1 MKIADPSL
9 VTDPLITPSGEII
22 AEMIGRAAGDNA
34 NHSLARIVIPTGKS
48 SNLHY
53 HKVTEETYFILKG
66 EAEMQVNGKNI
77 SLIPGQA
84 CYLAPGD
91 VHQIHN
97 EGEADLVFL
106 AFCAPA
112 WIPDDSFEVNIGD

>member
-9 VTDPLITPSGEII
+9 VMDPLVTPTGEII
-22 AEMIGRAAGDNA
+22 AEMIGKAVGDDA

-53 HKVTEETYFILKG
+53 HKITEETYFILKG
-66 EAEMQVNGKNI
+66 EAGMQVNGKKVQ
-77 SLIPGQA
+77 LIPGQA

-112 WIPDDSFEVNIGD
+112 WMPEDSFEVEG

>member
-9 VTDPLITPSGEII
+9 VMDPLVTPTGEII
-22 AEMIGRAAGDNA
+22 AEMIGKAVGDDA

-66 EAEMQVNGKNI
+66 EAGMQVNGKMI
-77 SLIPGQA
+77 KLIPGQA

-91 VHQIHN
+91 VHQIQN

-112 WIPDDSFEVNIGD
+112 WVPEDSFEVEG

>member
-9 VTDPLITPSGEII
+9 VMDPLVTPTGEII
-22 AEMIGRAAGDNA
+22 AEMIGKAVGDNA
-34 NHSLARIVIPTGKS
+34 NHSLARIVIPPGKS

-66 EAEMQVNGKNI
+66 EAGMQVNGERVH
-77 SLIPGQA
+77 LIPGQA

-91 VHQIHN
+91 VHQIQN
-97 EGEADLVFL
+97 DGEADLVFL

-112 WIPDDSFEVNIGD
+112 WVPEDSFEVED

>member
-9 VTDPLITPSGEII
+9 VMDPLVTPTGEII
-22 AEMIGRAAGDNA
+22 AEMIGKAVGDDA

-66 EAEMQVNGKNI
+66 EAEMQVNGKMI
-77 SLIPGQA
+77 KLIPGQA

-97 EGEADLVFL
+97 DGEADLVFL

-112 WIPDDSFEVNIGD
+112 WVPEDSFEVVG

>member
-9 VTDPLITPSGEII
+9 ALDPFVTPSGEII
-22 AEMIGRAAGDNA
+22 AEMIGKAVGDDA
-34 NHSLARIVIPTGKS
+34 NHSLARIVIPNGKS

-66 EAEMQVNGKNI
+66 EAEMQVNGKKFK
-77 SLIPGQA
+77 LIPGQA
-84 CYLAPGD
+84 CYLEPGD
-91 VHQIHN
+91 IHQVHN

-112 WIPDDSFEVNIGD
+112 WVPDDSFEVEE

>member
-9 VTDPLITPSGEII
+9 VLDPLVTPSGEII
-22 AEMIGRAAGDNA
+22 AEIIGKTIGDDV
-34 NHSLARIVIPTGKS
+34 NHSLARIVIPNGKS

-66 EAEMQVNGKNI
+66 EAEMQVNGKEFM
-77 SLIPGQA
+77 LIPGQA

-91 VHQIHN
+91 IHQIHN
-97 EGEADLVFL
+97 NGEADLVF
-106 AFCAPA
+106 
-112 WIPDDSFEVNIGD
+112 S